1 MIACGSGSSQTAP
14 ERGHFDLAHIST
26 HSKKKN
32 DCCQLV
38 YFVEV
43 EARIKEI
50 EKNMY
55 VFEDFT

>member
-1 MIACGSGSSQTAP
+1 MEVAALKLHQKEVTLI
-14 ERGHFDLAHIST
+14 LHISVPT
-26 HSKKKN
+26 QKKKN